1 MNTDKVI
8 HLKRYLRDLIAVYN
22 NECVCDA
29 SEQKESDEKYAAA
42 LAVISKLV
50 LASEQA
56 DALRNAVEAMRVSGG
71 EVEFQKQF
79 DAAKTLAAQGDLT

>member
-29 SEQKESDEKYAAA
+29 SEQKGSDEKYAAA
-42 LAVISKLV
+42 LAVINKLV

-71 EVEFQKQF
+71 KVEFQKQF

>member
-1 MNTDKVI
+1 MNADKVTY
-8 HLKRYLRDLIAVYN
+8 LKRYLRDMVSAY
-22 NECVCDA
+22 EHDYVCDA
-29 SEQKESDEKYAAA
+29 SEQAESSERYAAA
-42 LAVISKLV
+42 VAVVNSLV

-71 EVEFQKQF
+71 KVEFQKQF